1 MTIFF
6 YGQNAYAL
14 RRELARMA
22 AAYTAKNGSD
32 MGVERLDG
40 AAVKPRELAA
50 ALRAAPFLASS
61 RLVIVESFSAN
72 KSLGTGA
79 AAAGDVNKMLAAVP
93 ATTVVIF
100 VEPAIDQRTAVFKAL
115 GKADKVVKFEAL
127 APVTLPAWIAAEA
140 RRLGGSVEPA
150 AARLLVEMAGG
161 DQWRLAEEIQK
172 LVNYDPAVTSVTVRL
187 LVEPS
192 VEQSVFEMVE
202 AMSGGRVAAAL
213 AGYRRLLAAR
223 QGEIYMLT
231 MIQWQ
236 LRNLLLAKAA
246 PSGLT
251 QAELAREAGMSPY
264 VAGKMQSACRR
275 HSLEALSRAFCAAAD
290 CEQDI
295 KTGRARAE
303 EAVEQLILRVAG
315 GVTAD

>member
-6 YGQNAYAL
+6 YGPNAYAL
-14 RRELARMA
+14 RRELARMV
-22 AAYTAKNGSD
+22 AAYVAKNGSD

-40 AAVKPRELAA
+40 ATVKPRELAA

-61 RLVIVESFSAN
+61 RLVVVEGLSGNKGLGSGAN
-72 KSLGTGA
+72 GGGLAET
-79 AAAGDVNKMLAAVP
+79 LAAVP
-93 ATTVVIF
+93 KSTVAVF
-100 VEPAIDQRTAVFKAL
+100 VEPAIDQRTVVFKTL
-115 GKADKVVKFEAL
+115 SKSDKVVKFEAL
-127 APVTLPAWIAAEA
+127 APTKLPVWIAAEA
-140 RRLGGSVEPA
+140 RRLGGSIEPA
-150 AARLLVEMAGG
+150 TARLLVEMAGG

-172 LVNYDPAVTSVTVRL
+172 LVNYDPAVTAGTVRE

-202 AMSGGRVAAAL
+202 AMSAGRTAAAL
-213 AGYRRLLAAR
+213 DGYRRLLAAR
-223 QGEIYMLT
+223 QGEIYVLT

-236 LRNLLLAKAA
+236 LRNLL
-246 PSGLT
+246 LT

-264 VAGKMQSACRR
+264 VAGKAAAACRR
-275 HSLEALSRAFCAAAD
+275 HSLEALSRAYRAAAD

-303 EAVEQLILRVAG
+303 EAVERLILGVAG
-315 GVTAD
+315 GAQPQAPKSS